1 MIKTDRKVGGG
12 AMVDDLKSF
21 REVGIA
27 LGGVKNEI
35 RIYAAIGVF
44 TALAAGGIAKFA
56 FDKLDRIEETV
67 AEVKGIVTG
76 IAADT
81 SQARTDLTQM
91 KLSLVV
97 PQPVPTGTGVSEEDR
112 ALIAKFNESFEG
124 SESMPYVKVY
134 AAFASLPTERRQ
146 ELQAGCKFAAERPEA
161 FSVST
166 LGTCAAIVNA
176 DK

>member
-1 MIKTDRKVGGG
+1 MADELRS
-12 AMVDDLKSF
+12 L

-35 RIYAAIGVF
+35 RIYAAIGVVSV
-44 TALAAGGIAKFA
+44 AIAGGVAKFA
-56 FDKLDRIEETV
+56 FDKLDRIEETL
-67 AEVKGIVTG
+67 AETKGIVTT
-76 IAADT
+76 ISQDT
-81 SQARTDLTQM
+81 SQARNDLTQM
-91 KLSLVV
+91 KTSLLV
-97 PQPVPTGTGVSEEDR
+97 PLPVPTDTGVSEEER
-112 ALIAKFNESFEG
+112 ALIAKFNESFEAG
-124 SESMPYVKVY
+124 GRMPYAKVY
-134 AAFASLPTERRQ
+134 AAYSSLPTERRR